1 MSDTKTT
8 TAGEDFIA
16 EADTGARAPRTGF
29 NRAVL
34 WTIPLVWSLFQLWI
48 ASPIPYSIGI
58 GVVNNAE
65 ARSIHLAFAVFLAFA
80 AFPGLKPGRG
90 VNRSIVVLIGSFA
103 IAYLTVLVG
112 WLAAQSYFNGVED
125 PLELLETQAT
135 WSTLLLPSFLHVLG
149 VFALTAALFPFVGRT
164 PRDGIPILT
173 WIIGLIAAFTAG
185 YLFLAWDG
193 LAARSG
199 APSSLDIT
207 VAVVGVV
214 LLMEAA
220 RRSLGFPLMAVAG
233 VFLCY
238 VFFGSSE
245 WLPDVIRWRGASI
258 ERAMSHMWLTTEGVF
273 GVALGVSSG
282 FVFLFVLFGALLNQA
297 GAGNYFLSLAFAT
310 LGHLRGGPAKAA
322 VIASAAT
329 GLISGSSIAN
339 VVTTGTFTIPLMKK
353 VGFSPSKAGAIE
365 VSSSING
372 VLTPP
377 VMGAV
382 AFLMTEYVGISYVE
396 VVKAAIVPAA
406 ISYVALVYIVHL
418 EALKM
423 GMKGTSRMNPIKFIL
438 GAIMIICIGI
448 VIAGGTL
455 FTAGILVDTLYSTLG
470 DAALPVI
477 VVGFLVGYV
486 AAVRYAAQGPDLEL
500 SVDSMQNL
508 PPTREIFKSGVYYL
522 LPILLLMY
530 LLMVERKSPG
540 FSAFW
545 SACFMLLTLL
555 TQKPLKAYFRGQGE
569 IKDRIVEG
577 FWEVTEGL
585 ISGARNMIGLACAMA
600 VAGIIVGSVTLT
612 GVGQVMAEFVEFLSG
627 GNLML
632 MLVFVALI
640 SIILGMG
647 LPTTANYIVVSSLMA
662 TVVVE
667 LGAQSGLIVPLIAV
681 HMFVFYFGIMA
692 DVTPPVGLASF
703 AAAAISGGD
712 PLKTGFQAFFYS
724 IRTALLPFLFI
735 FNTDLLLLDVTLV
748 QAIFVFIVALI
759 AMLVF
764 AAGTMGWFI
773 VRSRLWESVVLVI
786 VALTLFRPGFWLDQ
800 VQDPFLQIPPAQI
813 FTLAQEAP
821 TDGEL
826 RVGLEGMTLD
836 GDFVASTYL
845 LPLGE
850 AGPDGFSRISQAAGL
865 DLVDQDG
872 NIIVNSLMFGGVG
885 EQLGIDFDWTVT
897 TVEVEN
903 DRMPKEL
910 FFIPALLLLGMIAL
924 IQRGRMPSEEEEAL
938 A

>member
-1 MSDTKTT
+1 MSSQDDQ
-8 TAGEDFIA
+8 AVDDFIA
-16 EADTGARAPRTGF
+16 DNDTGARAPTGSF
-29 NRAVL
+29 NRGVL
-34 WTIPLVWSLFQLWI
+34 WVVPLMWSVFQLWI
-48 ASPIPYSIGI
+48 ASPLPYEFGI
-58 GVVNNAE
+58 FVVNNAQG
-65 ARSIHLAFAVFLAFA
+65 RSIHLAFAVFLAFTAFPTFKRSRRDTIPLIDWAIALLA
-80 AFPGLKPGRG
+80 AFC
-90 VNRSIVVLIGSFA
+90 
-103 IAYLTVLVG
+103 
-112 WLAAQSYFNGVED
+112 
-125 PLELLETQAT
+125 
-135 WSTLLLPSFLHVLG
+135 
-149 VFALTAALFPFVGRT
+149 
-164 PRDGIPILT
+164 
-173 WIIGLIAAFTAG
+173 AG
-185 YLFLAWDG
+185 YLYLFWDG

-199 APSSLDIT
+199 APSTQDLIFASI
-207 VAVVGVV
+207 GVV

-220 RRSLGFPLMAVAG
+220 RRSLGFPLMAVAV
-233 VFLCY
+233 VFLGY

-245 WLPDVIRWRGASI
+245 LLPDVIRWRGASI

-353 VGFSPSKAGAIE
+353 VGFSPAKAGAVE

-382 AFLMTEYVGISYVE
+382 AFLMTEYVGISYVD
-396 VVKAAIVPAA
+396 VVKTAIVPAA

-423 GMKGTSRMNPIKFIL
+423 GMKGTSKMNPVLFIL
-438 GAIMIICIGI
+438 TAILMICVGI
-448 VIAGGTL
+448 VGAGGIL
-455 FTAGILVDTLYSTLG
+455 WSAGQLVGMMEATLG
-470 DAALPVI
+470 GAAVPVI
-477 VVGFLVGYV
+477 VALFLGLYLL
-486 AAVRYAAQGPDLEL
+486 AVRHAAREQDLDL

-508 PPTREIFKSGVYYL
+508 PPTGQIFRSGLHYL

-545 SACFMLLTLL
+545 SASFMLLVLL
-555 TQKPLKAYFRGQGE
+555 TQNPLKAFFRGQGNVLPALRAGLGE
-569 IKDRIVEG
+569 AVD
-577 FWEVTEGL
+577 GL
-585 ISGARNMIGLACAMA
+585 IIGARNMIGLACAMA

-612 GVGQVMAEFVEFLSG
+612 GIGQVMAEFVEFLSG

-662 TVVVE
+662 GVVVE
-667 LGAQSGLIVPLIAV
+667 LGAQNGLIVPLVAV

-735 FNTDLLLLDVTLV
+735 FNTDLLLIDVSW
-748 QAIFVFIVALI
+748 QHAIVVFIVALM
-759 AMLVF
+759 AMLIF
-764 AAGTMGWFI
+764 AAGTMGYFLT
-773 VRSRLWESVVLVI
+773 RSRLWESAVLVL
-786 VALTLFRPGFWLDQ
+786 VALTLFRPGFWLDRFEDAY
-800 VQDPFLQIPPAQI
+800 VMEPPARV
-813 FTLAQEAP
+813 FALAEEVPSGGTLR
-821 TDGEL
+821 L
-826 RVGLEGMTLD
+826 GLEGMTLF
-836 GDFVASTYL
+836 GDHVASTYQ

-850 AGPDGFSRISQAAGL
+850 AGRSGFDRLAQSAGLELVERDGAVIVDMIGFGQAA
-865 DLVDQDG
+865 
-872 NIIVNSLMFGGVG
+872 
-885 EQLGIDFDWTVT
+885 EQAGIDFDWTLT
-897 TVEVEN
+897 GVEVEN
-903 DRMPKEL
+903 DRMPKEI
-910 FFIPALLLLGMIAL
+910 FYIPALLLFGLVVFV
-924 IQRGRMPSEEEEAL
+924 QRRRQQREL
-938 A
+938 LV

>member
-1 MSDTKTT
+1 MSDTTT
-8 TAGEDFIA
+8 NTSDADDFIA
-16 EADTGARAPRTGF
+16 EADTGARSPNGKFSRG
-29 NRAVL
+29 VL
-34 WTIPLVWSLFQLWI
+34 WSVPLIWSLFQLWI
-48 ASPIPYSIGI
+48 ASPIPYEIGF
-58 GVVNNAE
+58 GVVNNSE
-65 ARSIHLAFAVFLAFA
+65 ARSIHLAFAVFLAFT
-80 AFPGLKPGRG
+80 AFPTFKSSP
-90 VNRSIVVLIGSFA
+90 
-103 IAYLTVLVG
+103 
-112 WLAAQSYFNGVED
+112 
-125 PLELLETQAT
+125 
-135 WSTLLLPSFLHVLG
+135 
-149 VFALTAALFPFVGRT
+149 RT
-164 PRDGIPILT
+164 HIPIQD
-173 WIIGLIAAFTAG
+173 WIVALLGAFCAG
-185 YLFLAWDG
+185 YLFLFWEG

-199 APSSLDIT
+199 APSTQDLVFACI
-207 VAVVGVV
+207 GVV

-220 RRSLGFPLMAVAG
+220 RRSLGFPLMAVAA
-233 VFLCY
+233 VFLGY

-258 ERAMSHMWLTTEGVF
+258 ERAMSHMWLTSEGVF

-396 VVKAAIVPAA
+396 VVKSAIVPAA

-438 GAIMIICIGI
+438 GAILIICIGI
-448 VIAGGTL
+448 IIAGGTL
-455 FTAGILVDTLYSTLG
+455 YTAGLLVGLLETTLG
-470 DAALPVI
+470 GAATPVI
-477 VVGFLVGYV
+477 IAGFLVGYV
-486 AAVRYAAQGPDLEL
+486 FAVRYASYGPDLEL

-522 LPILLLMY
+522 LPIFLLMY

-545 SACFMLLTLL
+545 SASFMLLTLL
-555 TQKPLKAYFRGQGE
+555 TQKPLKAFFRGQGQ
-569 IKDRIVEG
+569 IKERIVEG
-577 FWEVTEGL
+577 FWEVTDGL
-585 ISGARNMIGLACAMA
+585 IFGARNMIGLACAMA

-612 GVGQVMAEFVEFLSG
+612 GIGQVMAEFVEFLSG

-632 MLVFVALI
+632 MLFFVAVI

-662 TVVVE
+662 SVVVE
-667 LGAQSGLIVPLIAV
+667 LGAQNGLIVPLIAV

-735 FNTDLLLLDVTLV
+735 FNTDLLLLDVTFT
-748 QAIFVFIVALI
+748 QAIMVFVVALV

-764 AAGTMGWFI
+764 AAGTMGWFL
-773 VRSRLWESVVLVI
+773 VRSRLWESAVLVI

-800 VQDPFLQIPPAQI
+800 VQDPYLQLPPAEI
-813 FTLAQEAP
+813 FALAEAAP
-821 TDGEL
+821 PDGTI
-826 RVGLEGMTLD
+826 RVGLEGLTLD
-836 GDFVASTYL
+836 GDFVSSTYL
-845 LPLGE
+845 LPVGD
-850 AGPDGFSRISQAAGL
+850 AGPDGFTRLSQAAGL
-865 DLVDQDG
+865 ELVDRDG
-872 NIIVNSLMFGGVG
+872 QIVVDLLSFGGTG
-885 EQLGIDFDWTVT
+885 EQMGIDFDWVVT
-897 TVEVEN
+897 TLEVEN

-924 IQRGRMPSEEEEAL
+924 IQRGRMPKEEEEAI